1 MEIVSI
7 LLLYDLILFH
17 QRPDIASLLKSL
29 MKEDLYYSVN
39 E

>member
-7 LLLYDLILFH
+7 LLLYDLILF
-17 QRPDIASLLKSL
+17 QSNDIASLLKSL
-29 MKEDLYYSVN
+29 MKEDVYYSVN